1 VAGGFCGA
9 GNDVHGFSRR
19 VRVRLRVRVR
29 VRVRG
34 CSEGMMCVC
43 I

>member
-9 GNDVHGFSRR
+9 GNDVHGLSR
-19 VRVRLRVRVR
+19 RVRVR

-34 CSEGMMCVC
+34 CSEAMMCVC